1 MGKIIAFSN
10 QKGGVGKTTTCVN
23 MSAYLAKKGY
33 KCLIVDLD
41 PQGNATTG
49 LGFAKSDVKVSGYNV
64 MIDDTPIEEAVVK
77 TCVDGLDILPS
88 NIDLAGAEVELVYV
102 KDREKVLKKVLEKA
116 VKSYDFI
123 TIDCPPSLGL
133 LTINALAA
141 ADTVIIPI
149 QSEYYALEGL
159 SQLMNTIKLVVKHL
173 NASLKI
179 EGVVLTMSDNRAI
192 ISRQI
197 SEEIRKF
204 FGKRVFDTVIPRNIR
219 LAEAPSH
226 GVPIMLHDTRCSGA
240 KAYLALTEEYIA
252 RQPGKKT
259 KD

>member
-23 MSAYLAKKGY
+23 MSAYLASKGY

-49 LGFAKSDVKVSGYNV
+49 LGFSKSEVKNSVYNV
-64 MIDDTPIEEAVVK
+64 MIDDMPIRDAVIK
-77 TCVDGLDILPS
+77 TQVDNLDILPS
-88 NIDLAGAEVELVYV
+88 NIDLAGAEVELVYI
-102 KDREKVLKKVLEKA
+102 KNREHVLKKVLELAKGT
-116 VKSYDFI
+116 YDFI

-133 LTINALAA
+133 LTINALAS

-173 NASLKI
+173 NPALKI

-197 SEEIRKF
+197 SSEIKKF
-204 FGKRVFDTVIPRNIR
+204 FGKRVYETAIPRNIR

-226 GVPIMLHDTRCSGA
+226 GLPIMLHDVKCAGA
-240 KAYLALTEEYIA
+240 KAYLALTEEFLE
-252 RQPGKKT
+252 RQPSKKN
-259 KD
+259 